1 MGFGTQHQTSGKL
14 LQHFIPTMSMRLVLY
29 SEAMQ
34 YCHQK
39 HCLTWKFITQ
49 GLILG
54 IKQKG
59 KVRQALCCILIYQGL
74 HTHTH
79 TYISIGISAVWE
91 RSGGF
96 LQSCWFI
103 LVWNGEQ
110 TFALRGFN
118 SSAHLLPPT
127 PAAIGAAMIGKFIKF
142 LLIAHGIWTES
153 GEEKTSEPQGC
164 RIALP
169 VITRFKS

>member
-39 HCLTWKFITQ
+39 RCLTWKFITQ

-79 TYISIGISAVWE
+79 IHTSASASVLFE
-91 RSGGF
+91 KGPVGF
-96 LQSCWFI
+96 
-103 LVWNGEQ
+103 
-110 TFALRGFN
+110 
-118 SSAHLLPPT
+118 SSHVDSSLCETESKHLLCVAST
-127 PAAIGAAMIGKFIKF
+127 PRHTCFLRPLRPSALQWLVNLLNFCSSHMASGLRAGKKKH
-142 LLIAHGIWTES
+142 LSHGDA
-153 GEEKTSEPQGC
+153 G
-164 RIALP
+164 
-169 VITRFKS
+169 